1 MIKNP
6 LTGKENN
13 VVLEREISS
22 SVLEDAYKKELG
34 MDVSRFFKG
43 TEKVSVYTC
52 LDTGYQFYHP
62 KTTAGDDSFYQDL
75 EKFPWYYM
83 DWKWEHGIT
92 AELLGKSDKVLEIG
106 CARGGFIKKMKEKGV
121 SVEGL
126 ELNSAAIKECKEN
139 GLTVYSHTIEEFSTI
154 KPLFYD
160 VVCSFQV
167 LEHIYDVKSFIEA
180 SLAVLKP
187 GGRMII
193 SVPNNDSFILKKSG
207 TILNMPPHHMG
218 LWNMHS
224 LIQLQHHFPCTLED
238 IQLEPVQTYH
248 VEYAKRI
255 ATERLQKKL
264 SAKTGVLGK
273 LIMPLMHRVT
283 SFFAHTYAEHM
294 IGQTILAVYTKK

>member
-6 LTGKENN
+6 LTGKEGG

-22 SVLEDAYKKELG
+22 SFLEDAYKKELG
-34 MDVSRFFKG
+34 IDTSRFFKN
-43 TEKVSVYTC
+43 TNTISIYKC
-52 LDTGYQFYHP
+52 LDTDYRFYYP
-62 KTTAGDDSFYQDL
+62 SSPAGDDLFYQDL

-83 DWKWEHGIT
+83 DWKWEHDIT
-92 AELLGKSDKVLEIG
+92 ANLLKKTDTVLEIG

-126 ELNSAAIKECKEN
+126 ELNSAAIKECKKN
-139 GLTVYSHTIEEFSTI
+139 DLTVYSHTIEEFSTI
-154 KPLFYD
+154 KPTSYD
-160 VVCSFQV
+160 VACSFQV
-167 LEHIYDVKSFIEA
+167 LEHIYEVKSFIEA
-180 SLAVLKP
+180 SLSVLKP

-224 LIQLQHHFPCTLED
+224 LIQLQNHFPCTLQD

-255 ATERLQKKL
+255 ATERLQQKL
-264 SAKTGVLGK
+264 STKTGFLGK

-283 SFFAHTYAEHM
+283 SFFAHTYSEHM
-294 IGQTILAVYTKK
+294 IGQTILAVYTKN